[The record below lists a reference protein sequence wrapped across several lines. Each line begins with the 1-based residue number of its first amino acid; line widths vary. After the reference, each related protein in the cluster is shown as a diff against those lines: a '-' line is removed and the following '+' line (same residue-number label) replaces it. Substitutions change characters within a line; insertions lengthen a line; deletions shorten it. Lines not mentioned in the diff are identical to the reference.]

1 MAGFNL
7 SERCVL
13 LHREMPDIKIK
24 RSTLSKIY
32 KDNGIKKKVIK
43 KIKAV
48 PIKSQEY
55 HAQQVQFCKRRVN
68 ELKEQNIPIV
78 YLDESCLTTKTML
91 THQYMVKNKNIEI
104 NEQLMNSECTAFVV
118 ALEYDKGF
126 VHYKAF

>member
-1 MAGFNL
+1 MAGLNL
-7 SERCVL
+7 TERCVL

-55 HAQQVQFCKRRVN
+55 HAQQVQFCKRRVT

-91 THQYMVKNKNIEI
+91 TH
-104 NEQLMNSECTAFVV
+104 
-118 ALEYDKGF
+118 
-126 VHYKAF
+126 